1 MTTRMIRDTTALVA
15 LLFGMLALAI
25 SPTAAQ
31 DATPS
36 PIAVQPVTVGDTEI
50 TWTGEWQLDPASSTD
65 QQVTLI
71 EVDPA
76 TGSLKLA
83 TYGEFADDSVDS
95 AEAAL
100 QTFTESFFVG
110 AGVDG
115 VQQVGSGELEDGT
128 VWSLFSFGLQG
139 LELSMLITVNEVSDN
154 EFVVSTLTANTD
166 NFEETI
172 AQAQEEIML
181 DGEPAFLAGIDN
193 IAVTVGAG
201 ASPVASPAA
210 TPAN

>member
-1 MTTRMIRDTTALVA
+1 
-15 LLFGMLALAI
+15 MLALAI

-31 DATPS
+31 NATPS
-36 PIAVQPVTVGDTEI
+36 PAEVQPVTVGETEI
-50 TWTGEWQLDPASSTD
+50 TWTGEWQLDPASTTD

-71 EVDPA
+71 EINPA

-83 TYGEFADDSVDS
+83 TYGEFADETVDS
-95 AEAAL
+95 PEAAL
-100 QTFTESFFVG
+100 ETFVESFFAG

-115 VQQVGSGELEDGT
+115 VQEIGSGELEDGA
-128 VWSLFSFGLQG
+128 VWRLFSFNLQG
-139 LELSMLITVNEVSDN
+139 LQLSMLITVNEVNDN

-166 NFEETI
+166 DFEETI

-181 DGEPAFLAGIDN
+181 DGEPAFLAGVDN
-193 IAVTVGAG
+193 VAVTVG